1 MEYSIRP
8 MQEEEYPLLSDF
20 LYMAIY
26 VPNGVEPPPKS
37 VIHLPELQAYIADFG
52 KSVHDRAFVAV
63 ACEKVVGAAWVR
75 MIKSYGYV
83 CATAP
88 SLAISVCADYRGM
101 GIGTA
106 LLKQLLS
113 ALKSSGYSSVSL
125 SVQKSNYAVGLYKK
139 LGFRVF
145 QENGDEYSM
154 LAQL

>member
-8 MQEEEYPLLSDF
+8 MQQEEYPLLSDF

-75 MIKSYGYV
+75 MIK
-83 CATAP
+83 ATVMFVP
-88 SLAISVCADYRGM
+88 PRRRSRF
-101 GIGTA
+101 
-106 LLKQLLS
+106 
-113 ALKSSGYSSVSL
+113 L
-125 SVQKSNYAVGLYKK
+125 SVQITEAWASERLCSNSCCLH
-139 LGFRVF
+139 
-145 QENGDEYSM
+145 
-154 LAQL
+154 